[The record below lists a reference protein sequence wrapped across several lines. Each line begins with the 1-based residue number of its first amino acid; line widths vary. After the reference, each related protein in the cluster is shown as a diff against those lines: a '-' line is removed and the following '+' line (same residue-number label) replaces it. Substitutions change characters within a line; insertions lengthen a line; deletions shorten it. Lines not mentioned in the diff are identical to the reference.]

1 MLLGALLVVK
11 IFMDRSKNGSEIGDI
26 MRAAL
31 AIAAKRRALL
41 LKLREAVQKN
51 DVSEVVKIAKELC
64 GIDEQ
69 GSNRTDSRLN

>member
-11 IFMDRSKNGSEIGDI
+11 IFMDRSKSVSEIGDI

-31 AIAAKRRALL
+31 AIAAKRKGVL
-41 LKLREAVQKN
+41 LKLRQALQK
-51 DVSEVVKIAKELC
+51 DDLSEVVKLAKELC

-69 GSNRTDSRLN
+69 GSNRTDSRIN

>member
-11 IFMDRSKNGSEIGDI
+11 IFMDRSKNRSEIGDI

-31 AIAAKRRALL
+31 AIAAKRRGLL
-41 LKLREAVQKN
+41 LKLREALQKN

-69 GSNRTDSRLN
+69 GSNRTDSRIN